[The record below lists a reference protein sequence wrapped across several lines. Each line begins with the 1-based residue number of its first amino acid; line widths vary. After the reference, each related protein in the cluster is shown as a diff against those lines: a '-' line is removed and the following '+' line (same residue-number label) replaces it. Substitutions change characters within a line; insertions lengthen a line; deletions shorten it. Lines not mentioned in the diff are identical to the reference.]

1 MSPRFG
7 HRMTLTKPLSRSARP
22 TGFLKVDSEQYNQIA
37 NESGFDFPAMKGCT
51 SSPVMR
57 ILIVPDKFKG
67 SLTAHQATRAIAR
80 GWRKARPGDSLD
92 LLPMSD
98 GGDGFGE
105 VLSGLLGARRRSVLT
120 LDAAHRPRRA
130 LWWWQAATKTA
141 IVESAKV
148 IGLALL
154 PPQKFHPFQLDTWG
168 LGKILI
174 AASRAAPRQCVV
186 GIGGSATNDGGFGLA
201 RALGWHFLDRAGN
214 ELDQWPRLRELARIR
229 PPFAPLKLRVT
240 VAVDVRNPLLGP
252 QGCSRVYGPQK
263 GLHEFDLADKC
274 LGRMASLLKQQHGVD
289 CANIPGA
296 GAAGGLGFGLMAFAG
311 AKIESGFELFARYAR
326 LEKRIRAAGVV
337 VTGEGAMDLQTRM
350 GKGVGQIAALCAK
363 RHVPCIGLA
372 GMIDTTVKHSGVFA
386 HARALTEITTAGR
399 AQARAS
405 HFLEQLAAETAR
417 RVC

>member
-1 MSPRFG
+1 
-7 HRMTLTKPLSRSARP
+7 
-22 TGFLKVDSEQYNQIA
+22 
-37 NESGFDFPAMKGCT
+37 
-51 SSPVMR
+51 MR

-67 SLTAHQATRAIAR
+67 SLTAHQAARAIAR
-80 GWRKARPGDSLD
+80 GWRSARPGDSLD

-105 VLSGLLGARRRSVLT
+105 VLAGLIGARRRSVLT
-120 LDAAHRPRRA
+120 LDAAHQPRRA
-130 LWWWQAATKTA
+130 DWWWQAAAKTA

-154 PPQKFHPFQLDTWG
+154 PPKKFHPFQLDTWG
-168 LGKILI
+168 LGKILK

-201 RALGWHFLDRAGN
+201 RALGWQFLDRAGN
-214 ELDQWPRLRELARIR
+214 ELDQWPRLRELAGIR
-229 PPFAPLKLRVT
+229 PPLASLKLRVI
-240 VAVDVRNPLLGP
+240 VAVDVRNLLLGT

-263 GLHEFDLADKC
+263 GLYEFDLAEKC

-289 CANIPGA
+289 CANVPGA

-311 AKIESGFELFARYAR
+311 AKLESGFDLFARYAQ
-326 LEKRIRAAGVV
+326 LEKRIRAADVV

-363 RHVPCIGLA
+363 RDVPCIGLA
-372 GMIDTTVKHSGVFA
+372 GMIDTTVKHSGIFA

-399 AQARAS
+399 ARAGAA
-405 HFLEQLAAETAR
+405 HFLEQLAAETAG